1 MGYNDNGILEVDQEL
16 LKPLDRIQVQ
26 VVGRLV
32 EKKDI
37 RVSEQ
42 GSCKKNFDLLAAG
55 QVCHLCVVQFRLNA
69 KAV

>member
-1 MGYNDNGILEVDQEL
+1 MGYDDNGILEVDQEL
-16 LKPLDRIQVQ
+16 LKPLDRIEVQ

-32 EKKDI
+32 EKKDV

-55 QVCHLCVVQFRLNA
+55 QVRHLCVVQFRLNA